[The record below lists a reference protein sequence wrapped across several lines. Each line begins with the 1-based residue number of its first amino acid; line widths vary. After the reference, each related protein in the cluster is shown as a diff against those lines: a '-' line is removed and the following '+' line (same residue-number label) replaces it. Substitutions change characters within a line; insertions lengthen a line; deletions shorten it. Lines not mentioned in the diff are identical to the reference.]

1 MSLDPGTILSIIDLV
16 QRAVAIYKCIDDL
29 PQQMAQLGKRMET
42 LNVFLVSFSAFVKD
56 YPRSTQKQDLTL
68 YLKNIEENVD
78 QVHELFDRY
87 QKGIVSRSHD
97 LELRFRWATSL
108 WYSLIDNSP
117 EKIQA
122 IMDEIEHYTTMLNNY
137 MTLELLRLTQAALKP
152 KPKPKPAP
160 QTAASKSRPGPST
173 PPTLPPPAIKVKK
186 PDDVTK
192 QPHLGPPAGTGNR
205 KQTTPA
211 TKPSPQ
217 TTAPKAPKAPS
228 PSPTPTA
235 RPPRPSTSPR
245 PKPSPTQPPQP
256 GANPNAR
263 IVTVNPKP
271 PRPTTPNPP
280 PPTTPAA
287 PRLLTPPRSLSILI
301 IDPSNTGRSIQAE
314 ALLRLLAHRFPRFPL
329 TKIHSAGF
337 FVRDPAPDSCAALIA
352 NLDYALPTFQKPFT
366 PSGAPP
372 QPEALAGVFDL
383 GGDAIPDVRKAFEGR
398 GSRGVRRGL
407 FGYDFVAVFTKREL
421 VNLGK
426 LRKAVGGGAR
436 AKVVHLGDYKGE
448 GFREIGVPTK
458 SRGGKED
465 WEKKAREIC
474 TALEGFLRKEVGW
487 VPPVQAVKDG
497 TLAVA

>member
-160 QTAASKSRPGPST
+160 QTAASK
-173 PPTLPPPAIKVKK
+173 
-186 PDDVTK
+186 
-192 QPHLGPPAGTGNR
+192 
-205 KQTTPA
+205 
-211 TKPSPQ
+211 
-217 TTAPKAPKAPS
+217 
-228 PSPTPTA
+228 
-235 RPPRPSTSPR
+235 